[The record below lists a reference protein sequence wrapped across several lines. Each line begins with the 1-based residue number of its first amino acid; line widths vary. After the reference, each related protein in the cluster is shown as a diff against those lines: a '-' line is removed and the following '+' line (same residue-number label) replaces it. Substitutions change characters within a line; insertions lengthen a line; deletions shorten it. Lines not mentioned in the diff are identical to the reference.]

1 MTAEN
6 RDNIKHQEDSRSR
19 EAVIILSMWTFL
31 YMDKLAKA
39 SEEESSAD
47 MRSWKI
53 RLDPKKSEY
62 GIFKRN
68 RTLIL

>member
-1 MTAEN
+1 
-6 RDNIKHQEDSRSR
+6 
-19 EAVIILSMWTFL
+19 
-31 YMDKLAKA
+31 MDKLAKA

-47 MRSWKI
+47 MRGWKI

-68 RTLIL
+68 RTHIL